1 MAQPTTSQVHVD
13 TALTN
18 VAIAYKQSVDKL
30 IADKVFPVVP
40 VSKQSDKILKF
51 TKDYWMQ
58 VKAGIRAPGT
68 ESKGGGFEISSE
80 QTYFCDIHAFHVDLA
95 DATVKNADIDDL
107 ERQVTEFVMWQ
118 LLLER
123 EADWVSNFFD
133 DSGKTPG
140 TDFWTVKTHAASGA
154 DYVWWTSD
162 SSDPVDEILELCDE
176 VAKNTG
182 FRPNI
187 LVLSPPAFRA
197 LKMHSKIQS
206 QVVYTPTAKTDVKAL
221 VTPEMLA
228 DLFELDKVLVG
239 YTAQATHAEGAS
251 STSYSF
257 VFGDDALLVYAP
269 PNPGLLIPTGG
280 YIFEWTGYNSGYSV
294 AVSSF
299 YMDHLKA
306 TRIEGEMAY
315 DAKIMAPDLGVFL
328 KNCGASA

>member
-1 MAQPTTSQVHVD
+1 
-13 TALTN
+13 
-18 VAIAYKQSVDKL
+18 
-30 IADKVFPVVP
+30 
-40 VSKQSDKILKF
+40 
-51 TKDYWMQ
+51 
-58 VKAGIRAPGT
+58 
-68 ESKGGGFEISSE
+68 
-80 QTYFCDIHAFHVDLA
+80 
-95 DATVKNADIDDL
+95 
-107 ERQVTEFVMWQ
+107 
-118 LLLER
+118 
-123 EADWVSNFFD
+123 
-133 DSGKTPG
+133 
-140 TDFWTVKTHAASGA
+140 VKTHAASGA

-162 SSDPVDEILELCDE
+162 SSDPVEEILELCDE

-187 LVLSPPAFRA
+187 MVLSPPAFRA